1 MEQIPNHVIL
11 SHWRQL
17 VHKVMQRKVHFQ
29 LLLINDIIFTV
40 FGKNLCFC
48 ASIKCL
54 LKDGTLIAF
63 CIKLIALKLPIEFCL
78 SKHQYH

>member
-40 FGKNLCFC
+40 FGKVCVFV
-48 ASIKCL
+48 
-54 LKDGTLIAF
+54 
-63 CIKLIALKLPIEFCL
+63 
-78 SKHQYH
+78 HQLNVF

>member
-48 ASIKCL
+48 ASMSFKGRHIDRIL
-54 LKDGTLIAF
+54 
-63 CIKLIALKLPIEFCL
+63 
-78 SKHQYH
+78 HQTNCFKTTN